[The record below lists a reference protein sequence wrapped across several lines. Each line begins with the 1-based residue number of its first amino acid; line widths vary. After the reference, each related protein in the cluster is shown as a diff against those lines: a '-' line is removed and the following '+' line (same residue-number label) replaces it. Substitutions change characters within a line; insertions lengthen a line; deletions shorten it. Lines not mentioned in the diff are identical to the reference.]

1 MELNE
6 NNYKEFVEK
15 IVGGMDDD
23 ERKHLQFITTKLIAC
38 YGKDSPFSAVI
49 VFSDSSEGSIALASA
64 NANSM
69 LAAELLMVGNEYA
82 QKNMMEGAPPK
93 EMFN

>member
-1 MELNE
+1 MKSD
-6 NNYKEFVEK
+6 NYKDFVEK

-23 ERKHLQFITTKLIAC
+23 EKKHLQFITTKLIAC

-49 VFSDSSEGSIALASA
+49 VFSDGNDGSIALASA

-69 LAAELLMVGNEYA
+69 FAAELLRFGNDYA
-82 QKNMMEGAPPK
+82 QENLMKDAPPK

>member
-1 MELNE
+1 MKSD
-6 NNYKEFVEK
+6 NYKDFVEK
-15 IVGGMDDD
+15 IVSGMDDD
-23 ERKHLQFITTKLIAC
+23 EKKHLQFITTKLIAC

-49 VFSDSSEGSIALASA
+49 VFSDGNDGSIALASA

-69 LAAELLMVGNEYA
+69 FAAELLRFGNDYA
-82 QKNMMEGAPPK
+82 QETLMKDAPPK

>member
-6 NNYKEFVEK
+6 NNYQEFVEK

-38 YGKDSPFSAVI
+38 YGKDSPFSAVLC
-49 VFSDSSEGSIALASA
+49 SLIAVKARLP
-64 NANSM
+64 
-69 LAAELLMVGNEYA
+69 LHQLMRTPCLRRSCLWLVTSTH
-82 QKNMMEGAPPK
+82 KRT
-93 EMFN
+93 

>member
-1 MELNE
+1 MESD
-6 NNYKEFVEK
+6 NYKEFIEK

-23 ERKHLQFITTKLIAC
+23 EKKHLQFITTKLIAC

-49 VFSDSSEGSIALASA
+49 VFSDGNDGSIALASA

-69 LAAELLMVGNEYA
+69 FAAELLRFGNDYA
-82 QKNMMEGAPPK
+82 QETLMKGAPPK

>member
-1 MELNE
+1 MGFNA
-6 NNYKEFVEK
+6 YKDFIDE
-15 IVGGMDDD
+15 IVSNMDD
-23 ERKHLQFITTKLIAC
+23 EEKKHLKLLTTKLIAC

-49 VFSDSSEGSIALASA
+49 VFSDGTEGSIAIASA

-69 LAAELLMVGNEYA
+69 FAAELLKFGNEYA
-82 QKNMMEGAPPK
+82 QESLMKDAPPK

>member
-1 MELNE
+1 MESD
-6 NNYKEFVEK
+6 NYKEFIEK
-15 IVGGMDDD
+15 IVGGMDD
-23 ERKHLQFITTKLIAC
+23 EEKKHLQFITTKLIAC

-49 VFSDSSEGSIALASA
+49 VFSDGNDGSIALASA

-69 LAAELLMVGNEYA
+69 FAAELLRFGNDYA
-82 QKNMMEGAPPK
+82 QETLMKGAPPK